1 MRLYQ
6 QGAGKPSGRLVIPAG
21 RLPARAYSTKGCLFF
36 RQYRLVMTQVPTPP
50 VLAPL
55 DVGPVR
61 IGCPVVLAPMTGVS
75 DLPFRLMVRRFG
87 SGLNVTEMI
96 ASPAAIRE
104 TRQSIQ
110 KWAWHPTEEPVSM
123 QLVGCDPEQM
133 GEAAKLSE
141 DRGAAI
147 IDINMGC
154 PVRKVVNGYAGS
166 ALMREVPLAAR
177 LIEATVKAVKVPVT
191 VKMRMGWCH
200 DSLNAP
206 ELARIAQD
214 LGAQMITVH
223 GRTRNQMYKGSADWA
238 FVRKVKEAVTIPVI
252 VNGDICGIEDVAQ
265 AVAQSGADGVM
276 IGRGA
281 YGRPWLLGQ
290 VMHWLQTGEVR
301 PDPTIEEQYR
311 LIVEHYQSMLDHYGA
326 VTGVNMARKHL
337 GWYTKGLPGSAE
349 FRNRVNFIDD
359 AQVVL
364 ANLEAF
370 YAPLHH
376 REAA

>member
-1 MRLYQ
+1 
-6 QGAGKPSGRLVIPAG
+6 
-21 RLPARAYSTKGCLFF
+21 
-36 RQYRLVMTQVPTPP
+36 
-50 VLAPL
+50 
-55 DVGPVR
+55 
-61 IGCPVVLAPMTGVS
+61 
-75 DLPFRLMVRRFG
+75 
-87 SGLNVTEMI
+87 
-96 ASPAAIRE
+96 
-104 TRQSIQ
+104 
-110 KWAWHPTEEPVSM
+110 
-123 QLVGCDPEQM
+123 
-133 GEAAKLSE
+133 
-141 DRGAAI
+141 
-147 IDINMGC
+147 
-154 PVRKVVNGYAGS
+154 
-166 ALMREVPLAAR
+166 MREVPLAAR

-359 AQVVL
+359 AQDVL